1 MLKHIAAALLMAA
14 AIAPAVAHDDAP
26 EQCSMCEEWNR
37 PQAPFQIYGNTW
49 YVGTKGLSAVLVTS
63 PDGHILLDG
72 ALIQSA
78 PLIAKNIEALGF
90 RIQDVKLIL
99 NSHAHSDHAGGIA
112 ALQRMSGAKV
122 IASASGAKALRE
134 GHVVSD
140 DPQYYP
146 KSTLP
151 RVAAVDIVGDGET
164 VSVGNLRLKAIYT
177 PGHTPG
183 GTTWT
188 WQSCED
194 GRCLNVVYADSLNA
208 YSNDTFR
215 FTGNAT
221 QPDLSASF
229 NASIDKVRKLACD
242 VIVPVHPD
250 ATDLFERA
258 ANRSAKGNPFIDAN
272 SCRSYVEAPQ
282 KLLDKRL
289 MQERTKQ
296 N

>member
-49 YVGTKGLSAVLVTS
+49 YVGTAGLSAVLVTS

-78 PLIAKNIEALGF
+78 PLIAKNIETLGF

-99 NSHAHSDHAGGIA
+99 NSHAHNDHAGGIA
-112 ALQRMSGAKV
+112 GLQRRSGAKV
-122 IASASGAKALRE
+122 IASASGAKALRD

-140 DPQYYP
+140 DPQYDP

-151 RVAAVDIVGDGET
+151 RVADVGVVADGET
-164 VSVGNLRLKAIYT
+164 VSVGTLRLKAIYT

-183 GTTWT
+183 ATTWT
-188 WQSCED
+188 WQSCEG

-208 YSNDTFR
+208 YSNKTFR

-229 NASIDKVRKLACD
+229 NASIDKVRNLACD
-242 VIVPVHPD
+242 VIVSVHPG
-250 ATDLFERA
+250 ATDIFKKA
-258 ANRSAKGNPFIDAN
+258 AAKTATHNPFIDAN
-272 SCRSYVEAPQ
+272 GCRNYVTDPQ
-282 KLLDKRL
+282 QLLDKRL
-289 MQERTKQ
+289 KQEK
-296 N
+296 

>member
-1 MLKHIAAALLMAA
+1 MLKQIAAALLMAA

-26 EQCSMCEEWNR
+26 EKCSMCEEWNR
-37 PQAPFQIYGNTW
+37 PQAPFQIVGNTW
-49 YVGTKGLSAVLVTS
+49 YVGTAGLSAVLVTS
-63 PDGHILLDG
+63 PEGHILLDG

-78 PLIAKNIEALGF
+78 PLIAKNIETLGF

-112 ALQRMSGAKV
+112 GLQRMSGAKV

-140 DPQYYP
+140 DPQYDP
-146 KSTLP
+146 KSKLP
-151 RVAAVDIVGDGET
+151 RIASVDVVGDGDT
-164 VSVGNLRLKAIYT
+164 VSVGALRLKAIYT

-183 GTTWT
+183 ATTWT
-188 WQSCED
+188 WQSCEN

-215 FTGNAT
+215 FTGDAT
-221 QPDLSASF
+221 HPDLSASF

-242 VIVPVHPD
+242 VVVSVHPD
-250 ATDLFERA
+250 ATDTFKKA
-258 ANRSAKGNPFIDAN
+258 AAKTASHNPFIDSN
-272 SCRSYVEAPQ
+272 GCRSYVVGPQ
-282 KLLDKRL
+282 QLLDKRL
-289 MQERTKQ
+289 KQEK
-296 N
+296 

>member
-1 MLKHIAAALLMAA
+1 MLKKIAAALMMAA

-63 PDGHILLDG
+63 PEGHILLDG

-78 PLIAKNIEALGF
+78 PLIAKNIETLGF

-112 ALQRMSGAKV
+112 RLQRMSGAKV
-122 IASASGAKALRE
+122 VASASGAKALRD

-140 DPQYYP
+140 DPQYEP

-151 RVAAVDIVGDGET
+151 RVAAVDVVSDGDA
-164 VSVGNLRLKAIYT
+164 VSVGALRLKAIYT

-183 GTTWT
+183 ATTWT

-208 YSNDTFR
+208 YSNKTFR
-215 FTGNAT
+215 FTGSAT

-229 NASIDKVRKLACD
+229 NASIDKVRNLACD
-242 VIVPVHPD
+242 VIVSVHPG
-250 ATDLFERA
+250 ATDLFKKA
-258 ANRSAKGNPFIDAN
+258 AARTAKLNPFIDAN
-272 SCRSYVEAPQ
+272 GCRDYVVDPQ
-282 KLLDKRL
+282 QLLDKRL
-289 MQERTKQ
+289 KQEK
-296 N
+296 

>member
-1 MLKHIAAALLMAA
+1 MLKQIAAALLWAV

-26 EQCSMCEEWNR
+26 EKCSMCDEWNR

-63 PDGHILLDG
+63 PEGHVLLDG

-78 PLIAKNIEALGF
+78 PLIAKNIETLGF
-90 RIQDVKLIL
+90 RLQDVKLIL

-112 ALQRMSGAKV
+112 RLQKMTGAKV
-122 IASASGAKALRE
+122 VASPSGAQALRD
-134 GHVVSD
+134 GLTASD
-140 DPQYYP
+140 DPQFTP
-146 KSTLP
+146 TNKFPS
-151 RVAAVDIVGDGET
+151 VAAVDVVNDGD
-164 VSVGNLRLKAIYT
+164 VLSVGPLRVRAVAT

-188 WQSCED
+188 WQSCEA

-215 FTGNAT
+215 FTGDAT
-221 QPDLSASF
+221 HPDLSASF

-242 VIVPVHPD
+242 IVVAVHPGMTD
-250 ATDLFERA
+250 TIEKAAAKTATH
-258 ANRSAKGNPFIDAN
+258 NPFIDPN
-272 SCRSYVEAPQ
+272 GCRSYIVDAQ
-282 KLLDKRL
+282 KLLDSRL
-289 MQERTKQ
+289 AKERK
-296 N
+296 